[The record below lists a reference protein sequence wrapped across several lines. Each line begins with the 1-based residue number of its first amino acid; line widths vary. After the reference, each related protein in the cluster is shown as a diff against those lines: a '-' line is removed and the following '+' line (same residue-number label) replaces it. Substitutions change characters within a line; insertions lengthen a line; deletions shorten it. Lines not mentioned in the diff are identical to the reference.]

1 MLHKQLLCLQF
12 RFVDNAWAKSKL
24 FRIFFDSGNGFDSV
38 SPQLILRIGIGAA
51 LLHII
56 YMRVW
61 SHLSMSDTTS
71 TIDHRLNEL
80 QTLVRDAAADGAIE
94 IAETVKW
101 GQLSFV
107 TPNGEGTTVRFGQ
120 PKGRDDICAVYVH
133 CQTDLV
139 GRWRS
144 LYPDAFEYEGNRA
157 VYVPSTGDVDTAALS
172 HMISMAL
179 RYHASKQA

>member
-1 MLHKQLLCLQF
+1 MT
-12 RFVDNAWAKSKL
+12 
-24 FRIFFDSGNGFDSV
+24 
-38 SPQLILRIGIGAA
+38 LRIGIGAA

-56 YMRVW
+56 YTCVW
-61 SHLSMSDTTS
+61 GHLIMPDTTS
-71 TIDHRLNEL
+71 SIDHRLSEL
-80 QTLVRDAAADGAIE
+80 QALVRDAAADGAIE
-94 IAETVKW
+94 ISKTVKW
-101 GQLSFV
+101 GQPSFV

-157 VYVPSTGDVDTAALS
+157 VYVPSTGDINTEALS

-179 RYHASKQA
+179 RYHASKKA